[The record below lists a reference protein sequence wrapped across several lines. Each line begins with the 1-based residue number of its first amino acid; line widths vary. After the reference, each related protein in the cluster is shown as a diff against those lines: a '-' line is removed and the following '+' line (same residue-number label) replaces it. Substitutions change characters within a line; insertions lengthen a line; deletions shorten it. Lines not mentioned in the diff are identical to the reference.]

1 MGNLTVTAWL
11 SPVFVDLG
19 LALALGLLVGLQ
31 REWADTR
38 MAGIRTFPLI
48 TVFGTLTALLA
59 DPFGGWVVVA
69 GAVGVTAVVVTGAMA
84 LLRQADARGTEP
96 DPGLTT
102 EFAALVMFGVGALLA
117 VGHRAPAVVLG
128 GTVAVLL
135 HWKRPLHDLV
145 ERIGPDD
152 VQAMMRFVLVALVI
166 LPVLPDRAYGPYEVL
181 NPFEIWL
188 MVVLI
193 VGISL
198 GAYVA
203 SRLLGARGGT
213 IAAGALGGMISS
225 TATTVS
231 YARRSAGQEGR
242 APSAALVI
250 MLASTFVFARVF
262 VEVAVVAPSMAPA
275 VAPPLAV
282 MMAYML
288 VLSGALFLHDRRAL
302 AEAPRDREAPSEL
315 STAIAFGLLYAVV
328 LVAVAAAEEHLGE
341 GALYGVAALSGLTDV
356 DAITLSTAQMAKA
369 GRLTAERSWRLVLVG
384 ALSNMVF
391 KGMVVVALARGELVR
406 RIAVLFG
413 LTLAG
418 GGMLLAVWP

>member
-1 MGNLTVTAWL
+1 MTGGV
-11 SPVFVDLG
+11 SDVFVDLA
-19 LALALGLLVGLQ
+19 LALGLGLLVGLQ

-59 DPFGGWVVVA
+59 DPFGGWIVVA
-69 GAVGVTAVVVTGAMA
+69 GALAVTAVVVTGAMA
-84 LLRQADARGTEP
+84 LLQQADARGTEP

-102 EFAALVMFGVGALLA
+102 EFAALVMFAVGALLA
-117 VGHRAPAVVLG
+117 VGHRAPAVVLA

-135 HWKRPLHDLV
+135 HWKQSLHHLV
-145 ERIGPDD
+145 ERIGPDE
-152 VQAMMRFVLVALVI
+152 VRATMRFVLVALVI

-203 SRLLGARGGT
+203 SRLLGVRGGT

-231 YARRSAGQEGR
+231 YARRSAAEAGR

-262 VEVAVVAPSMAPA
+262 LEILLVAPSVAPA
-275 VAPPLAV
+275 VAPPLAA

-288 VLSGALFLHDRRAL
+288 VLCAGLFLREHRQL
-302 AEAPRDREAPSEL
+302 AEAPPDREAPSEL
-315 STAIAFGLLYAVV
+315 GTAITFGLLYAVV
-328 LVAVAAAEEHLGE
+328 LVAMAAVEKHLGE
-341 GALYGVAALSGLTDV
+341 GALYAVAALSGLTDV

-369 GRLTAERSWRLVLVG
+369 GRLAPETSWRLILVG
-384 ALSNMVF
+384 ALANVVF
-391 KGMVVVALARGELVR
+391 KGMIVVALARGTLTR

-418 GGMLLAVWP
+418 GTVLLWVWP

>member
-1 MGNLTVTAWL
+1 MTVGA
-11 SPVFVDLG
+11 SAVFVDLG
-19 LALALGLLVGLQ
+19 LALGLGLLVGLQ

-48 TVFGTLTALLA
+48 TVFGALTAHLA
-59 DPFGGWVVVA
+59 DPFGGWIVVA
-69 GAVGVTAVVVTGAMA
+69 GALGVTAVVVTGALA

-102 EFAALVMFGVGALLA
+102 EFAALVMFAVGALLA
-117 VGHRAPAVVLG
+117 AGHRAPAVVLG

-166 LPVLPDRAYGPYEVL
+166 LPVLPDRAFGPYEVL

-231 YARRSAGQEGR
+231 YARRSATEEAR
-242 APSAALVI
+242 APSAAVVI

-262 VEVAVVAPSMAPA
+262 LEIAVVAPSVAPA
-275 VAPPLAV
+275 VAPPLAA

-288 VLSGALFLHDRRAL
+288 VLCAGLYLRERDEL
-302 AEAPRDREAPSEL
+302 AETPPDQKAPSEL
-315 STAIAFGLLYAVV
+315 GTAIAFGLLYAVV
-328 LVAVAAAEEHLGE
+328 LLAVAAAEEHLGE

-369 GRLTAERSWRLVLVG
+369 GRLAPETSWRLVLVG
-384 ALSNMVF
+384 ALANVVF
-391 KGMVVVALARGELVR
+391 KGLVVVSLARAELTR

-418 GGMLLAVWP
+418 GGALLAVWP

>member
-1 MGNLTVTAWL
+1 MELT
-11 SPVFVDLG
+11 PFYQLG
-19 LALALGLLVGLQ
+19 VSIGLGLLVGLQ
-31 REWADTR
+31 RQFVQQTI
-38 MAGIRTFPLI
+38 AGFRTFPLI
-48 TVFGTLTALLA
+48 ALAGTLSAQV
-59 DPFGGWVVVA
+59 GGDQSLWVVSAGLITLAILLVLGNVA
-69 GAVGVTAVVVTGAMA
+69 
-84 LLRQADARGTEP
+84 RIQAGHLEA
-96 DPGLTT
+96 GLTT
-102 EFAALVMFGVGALLA
+102 EFAAVVMYLVGALVVVQPMAVAVA
-117 VGHRAPAVVLG
+117 VGGAVAL
-128 GTVAVLL
+128 LL
-135 HWKRPLHDLV
+135 HFKESLHGFAD
-145 ERIGPDD
+145 RITDMD
-152 VQAMMRFVLVALVI
+152 IRAIMQFALISMVI
-166 LPVLPDRAYGPYEVL
+166 LPVLPNRDFGPYGAL

-213 IAAGALGGMISS
+213 IAAGVLGGMISS

-231 YARRSAGQEGR
+231 YSRRSAGGEGR

-262 VEVAVVAPSMAPA
+262 LEIVVVAPSVASA

-288 VLSGALFLHDRRAL
+288 VLSAGLWVRERRSL

-315 STAIAFGLLYAVV
+315 GTAIAFGLLYAVV

-369 GRLTAERSWRLVLVG
+369 GRLTVERSWRLVLVG

-391 KGMVVVALARGELVR
+391 KGLVVFALARAELTR

-418 GGMLLAVWP
+418 GGTLLALWP

>member
-1 MGNLTVTAWL
+1 MTGDV
-11 SPVFVDLG
+11 SVVFVD
-19 LALALGLLVGLQ
+19 LALALGLGVLVGLQ

-48 TVFGTLTALLA
+48 TVFGALTAHLA

-69 GAVGVTAVVVTGAMA
+69 GALGVTAVVVTGALA
-84 LLRQADARGTEP
+84 LLGQADARGTEP

-102 EFAALVMFGVGALLA
+102 EFAALVMFAVGALLA

-231 YARRSAGQEGR
+231 YARRSAAEEAR

-262 VEVAVVAPSMAPA
+262 LEIAVVAPSVAPA
-275 VAPPLAV
+275 VAPPLVV
-282 MMAYML
+282 MMVYML
-288 VLSGALFLHDRRAL
+288 VLCSGLFLRERREL
-302 AEAPRDREAPSEL
+302 AETPPEREAPSEL
-315 STAIAFGLLYAVV
+315 GTAIVFGLLYAVV
-328 LVAVAAAEEHLGE
+328 LVAVAAVEEHLGE
-341 GALYGVAALSGLTDV
+341 GALYGVAAISGLTDV

-384 ALSNMVF
+384 TLSNLVF
-391 KGMVVVALARGELVR
+391 KGLVVVVLARAALIR
-406 RIAVLFG
+406 RIGVLFG

-418 GGMLLAVWP
+418 GGVLLAVWP